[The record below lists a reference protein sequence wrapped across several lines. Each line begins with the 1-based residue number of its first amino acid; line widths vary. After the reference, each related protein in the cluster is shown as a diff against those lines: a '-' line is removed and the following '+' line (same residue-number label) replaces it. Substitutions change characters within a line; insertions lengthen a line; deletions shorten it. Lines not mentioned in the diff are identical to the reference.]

1 MDTSDLLCGIEH
13 ITEGILTNC
22 KKSESLLKMIT
33 CLPIFVSSFVAIP
46 MKSSVSIPY
55 S

>member
-22 KKSESLLKMIT
+22 KKSESLLKIIT
-33 CLPIFVSSFVAIP
+33 CLPMLVSSFAEIESI
-46 MKSSVSIPY
+46 SSASIPY